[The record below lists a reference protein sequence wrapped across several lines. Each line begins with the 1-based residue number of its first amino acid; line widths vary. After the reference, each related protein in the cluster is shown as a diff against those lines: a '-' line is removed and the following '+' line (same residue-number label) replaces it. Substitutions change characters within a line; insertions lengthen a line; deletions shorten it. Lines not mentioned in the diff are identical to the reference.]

1 MPDDNVMPPQQAQG
15 SQDAAAQQQLLSS
28 IPQAPSGSGPSAQDI
43 LAGIMGGSQ
52 SQQAAPAPVQ
62 APTPTPAAPQQSLM
76 GKLLQG
82 ALAGLA
88 GGLSAPFGSSDG
100 AALGIQNANQVEAK
114 RQSDLQAAQNQ
125 QDKQNQQQFSN
136 QLASNQDQRA
146 GQDQLNQNQ
155 MAQLQRATTQLNLLD
170 HATQLANAPAEAK
183 EKYYAG
189 QAALT
194 KQYQAAKAPQ
204 VAVLDDGPD
213 YQANVAAFAVSH
225 HMNLHDLVITH
236 VQGEDDAH
244 GKINIFNPIGL
255 VGKQLNVVA
264 KAAGVPAIYNDDTQY
279 TPEQTTQIQNTIQKE
294 AFEAGQ
300 AKLKETGENKRAA
313 LAHSGGSISPE
324 MVQAAA
330 EGRIAIPKGKEGAA
344 LLSAVTAA
352 HPDFDQSKQVAY
364 QKLNSSLSSGDM
376 GKQVNTLNTAIAHL
390 GRMEDNIPDSGNTQF
405 VNEFKNKG
413 LNAMGSDR
421 LSRFNADQEAAV
433 GELSK
438 LYKGGVATQAEV
450 DAFKDKVKASSSPQQ
465 LRTTINEFKQL
476 VGGKI
481 GAMENQV
488 NSSKPSTAIKDRSLL
503 TDESRAVMTRS
514 TPIVQRN
521 KTTGATR
528 ISHDGGKTWQVQ

>member
-114 RQSDLQAAQNQ
+114 RQQDLQAAQSQ

-146 GQDQLNQNQ
+146 GQDQLNQND
-155 MAQLQRATTQLNLLD
+155 MAKLQRATMNQNLYE
-170 HATQLANAPAEAK
+170 HATKLADAPEEAK
-183 EKYYAG
+183 ADFYKAQG
-189 QAALT
+189 ALT
-194 KQYQAAKAPQ
+194 EQYRKSNTPE
-204 VAVLDDGPD
+204 VAVIDDADHHGNLTAFFKSHPDINPTSAVFTHTDDGK
-213 YQANVAAFAVSH
+213 
-225 HMNLHDLVITH
+225 IH
-236 VQGEDDAH
+236 V
-244 GKINIFNPIGL
+244 FNPIGL
-255 VGKQLNVVA
+255 KGDQLNEVA
-264 KAAGVPAIYNDDTQY
+264 RKAGVPATYNADTQY
-279 TPEQTTQIQNTIQKE
+279 TPEQTTQIQNTIQKQ

-300 AKLKETGENKRAA
+300 AKLKERGENGRAA
-313 LAHSGGSISPE
+313 LAHSSGGSISPE

-330 EGRIAIPKGKEGAA
+330 EGRIAIPRGKEGAA

-450 DAFKDKVKASSSPQQ
+450 DAFKEKVKASSSPQQ

-488 NSSKPSTAIKDRSLL
+488 NSSKPSSAIKDRSLL